1 MASES
6 SELFSYI
13 ESHPKVIEA
22 KAFAREEFLKKGKKP
37 KATTRKQQPG
47 ESDNLCIITDYTK
60 ASCVLAS
67 LHGKIDDIL
76 LTKMQEALAPS
87 CIKRG
92 QYKLADSGIKATM
105 KFAGCVISNKHL
117 DKLRSALGTLGVSY
131 VEISREA
138 WGVEFEKC
146 AANPTPKPEIPAE
159 PPCDSQQFLEV
170 QALATSTSSPQTGGT
185 RSQNDNSASKDP
197 DYGTY
202 ILSNEKYIH
211 LDLVVCKT
219 DPFGVRVIGTQNR
232 SVEPNL
238 KNPLSTVNP
247 LNASVIKQIREI
259 SPTLSILDKSMI
271 SMLKD
276 VKTRNALK
284 ALYN

>member
-37 KATTRKQQPG
+37 KAVRKQTPG
-47 ESDNLCIITDYTK
+47 ECDNLSIITDYTK

-67 LHGKIDDIL
+67 LRGKIDDTV
-76 LTKMQEALAPS
+76 LTKIQDAIAPS

-92 QYKLADSGIKATM
+92 QYKLADSGIKASM
-105 KFAGCVISNKHL
+105 KFSGCVISNKHL
-117 DKLRSALGTLGVSY
+117 DKLRSALGSLGVTY
-131 VEISREA
+131 VEVSREA

-146 AANPTPKPEIPAE
+146 AGQPIVKPESHDS
-159 PPCDSQQFLEV
+159 PPESPQHLEV
-170 QALATSTSSPQTGGT
+170 QALATSTSSPQTCGT
-185 RSQNDNSASKDP
+185 QSQNDNSASKDP

-219 DPFGVRVIGTQNR
+219 DPFGIRVIGTQNR

-238 KNPLSTVNP
+238 KNPLSTVDP